1 MQHLS
6 TYVTLLAS
14 TLIILSKICLR
25 KGVPNVIVTKIVF
38 IQIFIHKYF
47 DEFISV
53 EAWNFDFK
61 VNVNLFSNDTEII

>member
-25 KGVPNVIVTKIVF
+25 KGVPNVIVMKIVF
-38 IQIFIHKYF
+38 LQIFVHKYSYEYVF
-47 DEFISV
+47 V
-53 EAWNFDFK
+53 ETIKSLSTYFQ
-61 VNVNLFSNDTEII
+61 SI

>member
-25 KGVPNVIVTKIVF
+25 KGVPNVIVMKIVF
-38 IQIFIHKYF
+38 IQKFIHKYF
-47 DEFISV
+47 DEFVFVETFSIKKSV
-53 EAWNFDFK
+53 STYFPTIQK
-61 VNVNLFSNDTEII
+61 